1 LWQWGLAEGL
11 FSLGSCRKPKEK
23 QITAAGEHMHREPL
37 PNVAAKG
44 LREKQTAATREHMH
58 KGALLNRAAKK
69 PKENQIAAAGE
80 HMHTESRSP
89 M

>member
-1 LWQWGLAEGL
+1 
-11 FSLGSCRKPKEK
+11 
-23 QITAAGEHMHREPL
+23 MHREPL